1 MSSVLLSLSSDGFN
15 KNQVTRSDGTYVFG
29 QLFPGEYFLQVQ
41 LKEYAFD
48 KPTQIITIT
57 EGTATEVEVHCTR
70 VAYSVFGRVTTI
82 TGQPQSKVRV
92 VATAGT
98 HKEVAFTDAQG
109 SYRIRGLHPAT
120 TYSITVM
127 NMEHLLPTQRSVN
140 IQQTDVLEANF
151 IVLNVPST
159 SVWLGVCSHL

>member
-1 MSSVLLSLSSDGFN
+1 MSSVLLSLSSDGYN
-15 KNQVTRSDGTYVFG
+15 ANQVTRNDGTYVFG
-29 QLFPGEYFLQVQ
+29 QLFPGEYFLQTQ
-41 LKEYAFD
+41 LKEYSFD
-48 KPTQIITIT
+48 KPTQIITIA
-57 EGTATEVEVHCTR
+57 EGTATEVEIHCTR

-92 VATAGT
+92 VAVAGT

-109 SYRIRGLHPAT
+109 SYRIRGLHPSI

-127 NMEHLLPTQRSVN
+127 NIEHLLPAQRSVT
-140 IQQTDVLEANF
+140 IQQADVLDTDF

-159 SVWLGVCSHL
+159 SV

>member
-1 MSSVLLSLSSDGFN
+1 M
-15 KNQVTRSDGTYVFG
+15 
-29 QLFPGEYFLQVQ
+29 
-41 LKEYAFD
+41 
-48 KPTQIITIT
+48 
-57 EGTATEVEVHCTR
+57 
-70 VAYSVFGRVTTI
+70 AYSVFGRVTTI

-140 IQQTDVLEANF
+140 IQQTDVLEADF